1 MFEVSDAY
9 KAAISKQSRSF
20 KLGGEIRLK
29 SGAVIE
35 ITDSNVIGELSVSTQ
50 MMSGSQYDDVIDIG
64 ACTSAALSMT
74 IRDDNST
81 NSFANAR
88 IRLLVGLELEDG
100 TYEYVKMG
108 IFYIDSPTIQ
118 RVKNIISFTAYDKML
133 FLHYLLTDAM
143 RSNMSG
149 MDAYGAAGYLCSLAG
164 IRLQQTHDEVS
175 DFPNGSIAL
184 SFADKGMETARDVI
198 MWCGQLMGCF
208 TRINRSGKLEFVQ
221 IKAENSDKTGVIIPV
236 RDISASQRFSTKF
249 ADEVLRISTLTMKKP
264 DGSIA
269 RAYISGTSEN
279 KRSLELELEQ
289 NPLLTGQTVKS
300 VANALK
306 DMLKVLKTAYF
317 RPFSS
322 KIANDPALDTGD
334 YIRMRGGAID
344 TSRGYATGM
353 ITHSIWRYRG
363 EQDIVNVGTT
373 PVLSPL
379 DDDINSAS
387 SFAVTLSIESDNS
400 EENEDISGEE
410 MVYVQPKAQSG
421 KASHI
426 GSSDTAEKLQTTG
439 SKYWAI
445 TDGNGV
451 SFGADDSG
459 KIAFLTKQGNGT
471 GFRLGAYGSTGMEF
485 KGSGL
490 GKIRLYDQSDG
501 NCYLYVESGAEFPI
515 NICTSDGESGS
526 DHTSIRVSNGGKLK
540 VYPDSLTIQTEL
552 RNTLTLKITSDGWS
566 LGTTGKMLE
575 AKSDGLYFNGKKV
588 LLEG

>member
-410 MVYVQPKAQSG
+410 MVYVLPKAQSG
-421 KASHI
+421 KVSHI
-426 GSSDTAEKLQTTG
+426 GSSGTAEKLQT
-439 SKYWAI
+439 
-445 TDGNGV
+445 
-451 SFGADDSG
+451 
-459 KIAFLTKQGNGT
+459 NGT
-471 GFRLGAYGSTGMEF
+471 NTSAVTNEFGGITTSEGDVAALNIEASPSFKYFDISIPSLKFSIYGNESKFSMAQA
-485 KGSGL
+485 GSVGEKRIEL
-490 GKIRLYDQSDG
+490 SDTAGILIKSNQGSEIRIELPYAGIGIVIDKEDF
-501 NCYLYVESGAEFPI
+501 AI
-515 NICTSDGESGS
+515 W
-526 DHTSIRVSNGGKLK
+526 TSISKLYTAGG
-540 VYPDSLTIQTEL
+540 
-552 RNTLTLKITSDGWS
+552 TL
-566 LGTTGKMLE
+566 
-575 AKSDGLYFNGKKV
+575 YYNGKRI